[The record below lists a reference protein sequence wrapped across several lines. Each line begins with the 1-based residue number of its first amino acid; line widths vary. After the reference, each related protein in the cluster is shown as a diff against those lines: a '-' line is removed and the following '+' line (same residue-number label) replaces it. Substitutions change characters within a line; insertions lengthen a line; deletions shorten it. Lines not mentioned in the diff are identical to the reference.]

1 MAKKEVNVNPD
12 LKEKA
17 MKELDLLIE
26 QHNDL
31 VKLIQDS
38 QMKLSEVK
46 SMIVGKQGYLQGID
60 DCDKECKD
68 A

>member
-17 MKELDLLIE
+17 LQELESLVE
-26 QHNDL
+26 QHNEL
-31 VKLIQDS
+31 VKIIQES
-38 QMKLSEVK
+38 QAKLSEVK
-46 SMIVGKQGYLQGID
+46 SMIVGKQGYIQGLE